1 MYNRYSDADAAYS
14 MIAGMISVGSM
25 FLFTIPMLIVSYWL
39 YYRIIKKAGY
49 PGAWVL
55 ILFAPTV
62 VAVIGGIVAVVVAS
76 QSRGS
81 GQVAIGLVTVAYVL
95 VSLGVVVMFYVFA
108 FSNWPILRKIAAHKV
123 LQASAPPNNLQ
134 G

>member
-1 MYNRYSDADAAYS
+1 
-14 MIAGMISVGSM
+14 
-25 FLFTIPMLIVSYWL
+25 
-39 YYRIIKKAGY
+39 
-49 PGAWVL
+49 VL

-62 VAVIGGIVAVVVAS
+62 VAVIGGIVVLVAAS
-76 QSRGS
+76 QGRGS
-81 GQVAIGLVTVAYVL
+81 GEVAIGLVTVAYVL